1 MSAVENSAGSPASPG
16 DAVDDQVGSQDEFE
30 IALAEGVEDE
40 SLLDDTSAAR
50 KFTISTYGADY
61 TVDSLVKRMQGE
73 QFRIPDF
80 QRRFVWSQTHA
91 SKFIE
96 SLLMGLPVPGIFLYK
111 EAVTNKHLV
120 IDGQQRLKSL
130 QSFYSGLFGE
140 KKFRLVGIREPWLGR
155 TYSELE
161 AADQLKLDDS
171 IVHATIFSQDKPA
184 DVLDSIYFVFERIN
198 SGGIRLSP
206 QEIRNCISAG
216 PFTNLV
222 KQLNTEQPWRNVF
235 GGPENK
241 RAKDEEL
248 IIRFFAMLDRRSD
261 YARPMSKFL
270 NDYSAAMNAASPEA
284 LAARATIF
292 RETITAIAEALDGKA
307 FRPARSLNAAVFD
320 AVMVGVSQ
328 RLANGPKLAPAE
340 LLTTY
345 DQLLA
350 DEAFKKGWVRA
361 TADEEAVKVRMQAAI
376 EAFAQA

>member
-1 MSAVENSAGSPASPG
+1 MDPAA

-30 IALAEGVEDE
+30 ISLAEGVEDE
-40 SLLDDTSAAR
+40 SLLDDTSGAR

-61 TVDSLVKRMQGE
+61 TVDSLVKRMQGGH
-73 QFRIPDF
+73 FTIPEF

-130 QSFYSGLFGE
+130 QAFYAGTFSE
-140 KKFRLVGIREPWLGR
+140 KKFRLVGIRKPWVGK
-155 TYSELE
+155 TYADLDPS
-161 AADQLKLDDS
+161 DQLKLDDS
-171 IVHATIFSQDKPA
+171 IVHATIFSQDQPA

-222 KQLNTEQPWRNVF
+222 KILNSEKPWRKVF

-248 IIRFFAMLDRRSD
+248 ITRFLAMLDNRAN

-270 NDYSAAMNAASPEA
+270 NDYSAKMNKASPEE
-284 LAARATIF
+284 LNARAEKFRRTID
-292 RETITAIAEALDGKA
+292 AISEALNGKA
-307 FRPARSLNAAVFD
+307 FRPVRSLNAAVFD
-320 AVMVGVSQ
+320 AVMVAVAD
-328 RLANGPKLAPAE
+328 RLESGPKPSPEA
-340 LLTTY
+340 LLSTY
-345 DQLLA
+345 DLLLA
-350 DEAFKKGWVRA
+350 DENFKKGWVRS
-361 TADEEAVKVRMQAAI
+361 TADEENVKLRMEAAI
-376 EAFAQA
+376 KAFEKA